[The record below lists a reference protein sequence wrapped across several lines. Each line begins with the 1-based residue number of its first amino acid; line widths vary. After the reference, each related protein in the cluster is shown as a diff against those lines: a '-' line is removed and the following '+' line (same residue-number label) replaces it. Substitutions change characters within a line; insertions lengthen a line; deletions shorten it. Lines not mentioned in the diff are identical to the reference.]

1 MNIVIV
7 GCGKIGTSIISRL
20 VAEGHDIVAVDANP
34 AVISEISNVFD
45 VMCVCGNGADCSALE
60 EADAGKAE
68 LFVAATD
75 SDETN
80 MLSCFLAG
88 KMGARHTIARIRN
101 PEYNDKSLTFIR
113 QQLGLTVSVNPEW
126 MAAQEIF
133 NMLKLPAAANIESF
147 SGGNIEM
154 VELKLKSDTPLDGM
168 KLSDLRKKY
177 KAKFLVCAV
186 QRGEEVHIPDGNF
199 VLNAGDKIGLTAAPT
214 EIQKLLKMLGISQK
228 QARNV
233 MILGGSKIAY
243 YLAKRLVSSGNNV
256 KIIEKDEKRASELAS
271 LLPEAV
277 IIQGDGADQEL
288 LLEEGIDTTDAF
300 VALTGM
306 DEENILISI
315 FASTHKVPKIISK
328 VNRDGL
334 ADMAVNLGI
343 ECIISPKKIV
353 SDVLAK
359 YARALENS
367 LGSDIETL
375 YKLMDG
381 SIEALEF
388 SVGSDFKGV
397 KTPLKELSLKPG
409 ILIAGIIRARRAMLP
424 SGDDMIM
431 PNDRVVVI
439 VSGQKLSD
447 LSDIIR

>member
-34 AVISEISNVFD
+34 AVIAEIGNVFD
-45 VMCVCGNGADCSALE
+45 VMCVCGNGADCDALE
-60 EADAGKAE
+60 EADADKAE

-243 YLAKRLVSSGNNV
+243 YLAKRLISSGNNV
-256 KIIEKDEKRASELAS
+256 KIIEKDEKRATELAS

-277 IIQGDGADQEL
+277 IIHGDGADQEL

-315 FASTHKVPKIISK
+315 FAATHKVPKIISK
-328 VNRDGL
+328 VNSDGL

-388 SVGSDFKGV
+388 NVGSDFKGV
-397 KTPLKELSLKPG
+397 KTPIKELSLKPG
-409 ILIAGIIRARRAMLP
+409 ILIAGIIRARKAMLP